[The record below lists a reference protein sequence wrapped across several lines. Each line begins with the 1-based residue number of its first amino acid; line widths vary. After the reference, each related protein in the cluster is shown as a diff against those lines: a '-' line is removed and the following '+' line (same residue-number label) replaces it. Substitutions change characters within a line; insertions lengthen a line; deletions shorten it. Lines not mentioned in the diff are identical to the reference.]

1 MIKYLK
7 RIWNNMVTD
16 YMDQHRAFIIDGE
29 SNEKYSMIDVIID
42 MRMRIDKLEHENI
55 ETTNCLYEMQNRL
68 DMLSSCQYNMLENP
82 CIIDK
87 DV

>member
-1 MIKYLK
+1 MIKYFR

-16 YMDQHRAFIIDGE
+16 YMDEHRIFVIDTE
-29 SNEKYSMIDVIID
+29 TNDKYSLTDVIID
-42 MRMRIDKLEHENI
+42 MRMRIDKLEYENI

-82 CIIDK
+82 CITDK

>member
-1 MIKYLK
+1 
-7 RIWNNMVTD
+7 MVTD
-16 YMDQHRAFIIDGE
+16 YMDEHRIFVIDTE
-29 SNEKYSMIDVIID
+29 TNDKYSLTDVIID
-42 MRMRIDKLEHENI
+42 MRMRIDKLEYENI

-82 CIIDK
+82 CITDK

>member
-1 MIKYLK
+1 
-7 RIWNNMVTD
+7 MVTD
-16 YMDQHRAFIIDGE
+16 YIDQHRAFVIDDGG
-29 SNEKYSMIDVIID
+29 NEKYSMIDVIID

-68 DMLSSCQYNMLENP
+68 DMLSSCQYNIVETP
-82 CIIDK
+82 YIIDK

>member
-16 YMDQHRAFIIDGE
+16 YMDQHRAFIIDTDD
-29 SNEKYSMIDVIID
+29 NAKYSLTDVIID
-42 MRMRIDKLEHENI
+42 MRMRIDKLEYENI

-82 CIIDK
+82 CTNDK